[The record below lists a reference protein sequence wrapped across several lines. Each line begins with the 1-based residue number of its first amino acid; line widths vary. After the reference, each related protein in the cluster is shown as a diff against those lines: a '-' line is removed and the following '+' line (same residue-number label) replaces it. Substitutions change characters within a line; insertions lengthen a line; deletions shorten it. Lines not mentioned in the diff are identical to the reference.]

1 MKEVVHTYVKAL
13 ATIAS
18 RYAPSRILSFDSVH
32 VFKVLQLIESKGHV
46 SRNMLCKELSLG
58 EGSVKTLVK
67 HLKAQ
72 GIIESTKAGTTITP
86 KGKRISEQFFSAIP
100 AETILAKCSVALGK
114 FNYAVLLKQYGFALK
129 SGIEQRDA
137 AIRMGA
143 IGATSLLFKHNR
155 FVMPGTNYDAL
166 TKEFNTARLLLEKL
180 KPEDGDAIVIGSDM
194 EDESRAELAAKNAAL
209 TTIKAH
215 ERHHHM

>member
-1 MKEVVHTYVKAL
+1 MYVKAL
-13 ATIAS
+13 AKIAS

-46 SRNMLCKELSLG
+46 SRNILCKELSLG

-86 KGKRISEQFFSAIP
+86 IGKRISEQFFSAIP
-100 AETILAKCSVALGK
+100 AETILSKCSVALGK

-137 AIRMGA
+137 RYKNG
-143 IGATSLLFKHNR
+143 
-155 FVMPGTNYDAL
+155 
-166 TKEFNTARLLLEKL
+166 
-180 KPEDGDAIVIGSDM
+180 GDRCYFI
-194 EDESRAELAAKNAAL
+194 
-209 TTIKAH
+209 TI
-215 ERHHHM
+215 